1 MSEYRYMIWND
12 LKKEYQFP
20 RICET
25 TEKGANTLLFKLI
38 GDDARKDRFKI
49 VKVEKEKAKTIV
61 KELKQKYKA
70 ERIHREI
77 PNIEINEILELLR
90 RNYWRVNNMGED
102 RVIAHRFAVMQ
113 KQIDEKDKRIQE
125 LEEERDHWHGCF
137 IVAMENSIAKEKV
150 IDKIK
155 ENKQIL
161 DKTNDGNLRERLYI
175 ENGIM
180 KELLEGR
187 NENG

>member
-38 GDDARKDRFKI
+38 GNDARKDRFKI
-49 VKVEKEKAKTIV
+49 VKVEKEKAKIIV

-77 PNIEINEILELLR
+77 PNVDFDEILEL
-90 RNYWRVNNMGED
+90 V
-102 RVIAHRFAVMQ
+102 
-113 KQIDEKDKRIQE
+113 KR
-125 LEEERDHWHGCF
+125 
-137 IVAMENSIAKEKV
+137 
-150 IDKIK
+150 
-155 ENKQIL
+155 
-161 DKTNDGNLRERLYI
+161 NDG
-175 ENGIM
+175 GM
-180 KELLEGR
+180 Q
-187 NENG
+187 

>member
-38 GDDARKDRFKI
+38 GNDARKDRFKI
-49 VKVEKEKAKTIV
+49 VKVEKEKAKIIV

-77 PNIEINEILELLR
+77 PNIDFDEILELVK
-90 RNYWRVNNMGED
+90 RNDGD
-102 RVIAHRFAVMQ
+102 
-113 KQIDEKDKRIQE
+113 IDE
-125 LEEERDHWHGCF
+125 
-137 IVAMENSIAKEKV
+137 
-150 IDKIK
+150 
-155 ENKQIL
+155 
-161 DKTNDGNLRERLYI
+161 
-175 ENGIM
+175 
-180 KELLEGR
+180 
-187 NENG
+187 